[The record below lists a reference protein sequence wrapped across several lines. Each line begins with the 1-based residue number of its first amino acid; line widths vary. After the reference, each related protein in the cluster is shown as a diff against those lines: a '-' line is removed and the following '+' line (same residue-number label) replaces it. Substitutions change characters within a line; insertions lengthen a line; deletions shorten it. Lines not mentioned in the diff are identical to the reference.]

1 MISSDY
7 ELSLLNYYFSKYKIP
22 KDPYN
27 KLAISIFYYFPCEEY
42 NSFSATESIKL
53 YSKMGYSDPV
63 YPLMEWGSPQNY
75 KDIVSNFE
83 IMKKYF
89 VDKGFPV
96 IFGEVGILNDYIQKN
111 NSIEQFLYTLFS
123 MSSENEGI
131 LPCLWDISLQSPK
144 NKHFYLNK
152 ENNEW
157 SNDKYG
163 KIFNKISKGKF
174 IKSFDYYSIT
184 NLEINDLCEYGL
196 VEINIGSKRIIK
208 IFIKVRFIFH
218 LESIV
223 LTVYSYQRNNFDYIS
238 FDLREQDGKKQYD
251 GTSIFTIN
259 TSEMDLYYNV
269 QVMAWHGEDYMIIE
283 SLTVLYEE
291 PYSSFDNLSYKSSIL
306 NEINY

>member
-1 MISSDY
+1 
-7 ELSLLNYYFSKYKIP
+7 
-22 KDPYN
+22 
-27 KLAISIFYYFPCEEY
+27 
-42 NSFSATESIKL
+42 
-53 YSKMGYSDPV
+53 
-63 YPLMEWGSPQNY
+63 
-75 KDIVSNFE
+75 
-83 IMKKYF
+83 MKKYF

-96 IFGEVGILNDYIQKN
+96 IIGEVGILNDYIQKN

-184 NLEINDLCEYGL
+184 NLEINDFCEFGL
-196 VEINIGSKRIIK
+196 LEINIGSKRIIK

-218 LESIV
+218 LDSIV
-223 LTVYSYQRNNFDYIS
+223 LTVYSYQRHNFDYITL
-238 FDLREQDGKKQYD
+238 DLREQDGKKQYD
-251 GTSIFTIN
+251 GTSIFTID

-283 SLTVLYEE
+283 SLSVLYEE

-306 NEINY
+306 NEINN

>member
-1 MISSDY
+1 M
-7 ELSLLNYYFSKYKIP
+7 N
-22 KDPYN
+22 
-27 KLAISIFYYFPCEEY
+27 
-42 NSFSATESIKL
+42 
-53 YSKMGYSDPV
+53 G
-63 YPLMEWGSPQNY
+63 LM
-75 KDIVSNFE
+75 V
-83 IMKKYF
+83 
-89 VDKGFPV
+89 
-96 IFGEVGILNDYIQKN
+96 
-111 NSIEQFLYTLFS
+111 
-123 MSSENEGI
+123 
-131 LPCLWDISLQSPK
+131 
-144 NKHFYLNK
+144 
-152 ENNEW
+152 
-157 SNDKYG
+157 

-184 NLEINDLCEYGL
+184 NLEINDLCEYGI

-208 IFIKVRFIFH
+208 ILVKVRFIFH